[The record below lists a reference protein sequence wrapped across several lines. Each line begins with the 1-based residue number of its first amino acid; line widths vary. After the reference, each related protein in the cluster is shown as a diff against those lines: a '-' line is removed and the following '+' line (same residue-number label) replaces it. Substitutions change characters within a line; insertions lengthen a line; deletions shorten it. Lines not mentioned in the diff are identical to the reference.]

1 MTTLGPLSTKKISLS
16 IHDRRDNEPL
26 YNEIIS
32 VVIIELEF
40 TADIVMIN
48 TYVSPW
54 AVDFNPNKK
63 S

>member
-16 IHDRRDNEPL
+16 IHVRRDNKPL
-26 YNEIIS
+26 YNEFIS
-32 VVIIELEF
+32 VVIIELAF

-48 TYVSPW
+48 TLASKW

-63 S
+63 L